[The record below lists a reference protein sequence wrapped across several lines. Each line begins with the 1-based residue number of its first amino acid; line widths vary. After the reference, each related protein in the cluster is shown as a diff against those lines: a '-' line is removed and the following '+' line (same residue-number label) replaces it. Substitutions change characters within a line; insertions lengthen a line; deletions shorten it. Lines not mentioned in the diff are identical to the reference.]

1 MFPEFQDR
9 LEKMRK
15 RVSRLLVSLEYHKSQ
30 TRIGEIEEAMAKP
43 GFWDDPD
50 RSAEMIGELKTKKAV
65 VEPLTEI
72 RKRFEDIETLLEMA
86 SEEEDDSV
94 GPEIENELEAAE
106 ESLSE
111 VEFLKMLSGPH
122 DRLNAYLSI
131 HAGAGGT
138 EACDW
143 ASMLLRLFMR
153 WAERRKYKT
162 EELDL
167 LPGEEA
173 GVKSVTV
180 LVKGEWAYGYLKA
193 EVGVH
198 RLVRISPF
206 DSAKRRHTSFCS
218 VDVVPEFEDD
228 VSVEINEKDLRIDT
242 YRAGGAG
249 GQHVNM
255 TDSAVRITHLPTNVV
270 VQCQNER
277 SQHKN
282 KASAMKVLKA
292 RLFQLEEQKRRDQIE
307 AMSGEKGDIA
317 FGSQIRSYTL
327 QPYTLVKDHR
337 TGVEI
342 GDVHSVLDGNID
354 PFIQAFLT
362 GVRKGDGTQDDD

>member
-1 MFPEFQDR
+1 
-9 LEKMRK
+9 
-15 RVSRLLVSLEYHKSQ
+15 
-30 TRIGEIEEAMAKP
+30 MAEP

-50 RSAEMIGELKTKKAV
+50 RSAELIGELKSKKAI
-65 VEPLTEI
+65 VEPLKKI
-72 RKRFEDIETLLEMA
+72 RSRCDDVKTLLEMA
-86 SEEEDDSV
+86 SEEEDESV
-94 GPEIENELEAAE
+94 GGEIESEIGAAE
-106 ESLSE
+106 EDLDQ

-122 DRLNAYLSI
+122 DRLNAYVSI

-143 ASMLLRLFMR
+143 VSMLLRLYLR
-153 WAERRKYKT
+153 WTERKGFKT
-162 EELDL
+162 EELDM

-173 GVKSVTV
+173 GIKSVTI

-193 EVGVH
+193 EMGVH

-206 DSAKRRHTSFCS
+206 DSAKRRQTSFGS
-218 VDVVPEFEDD
+218 VDVIPEFEDD
-228 VSVEINEKDLRIDT
+228 VSVEINEKELRIDT

-307 AMSGEKGDIA
+307 KMSGEKGDIA

-337 TGVEI
+337 TGVDI
-342 GDVHSVLDGNID
+342 GDVQSVLDGNID
-354 PFIQAFLT
+354 PFIKAFLI
-362 GVRKGDGTQDDD
+362 GVRKGDKSDDD